1 MNRAAVGLLWIVFAT
16 APVAGQQDTTPS
28 TNDALLLQR
37 RVATVLRQSTKYYEA
52 GDYQAA
58 LDRLATLQGAS
69 GQDLSVLNLRGA
81 ILTKLERYD
90 EARELFTAILTTDP
104 NYSPAAFNLGHV
116 KFVAGDYEGALQ
128 IFQNIPRQDPNNALA
143 NFRVLLCLQALGRD
157 DEAAKIAAG
166 LTPVGSTPAWYY
178 AQAMIARK
186 SGDEAA
192 ARKHLRVAR
201 AIYQENG
208 CKFFDETIE
217 TVKF

>member
-1 MNRAAVGLLWIVFAT
+1 LNRTAAILLCIVFAS
-16 APVAGQQDTTPS
+16 APVSGEQATDPP
-28 TNDALLLQR
+28 TNDPLLLQR

-52 GDYQAA
+52 DDFQAA

-81 ILTKLERYD
+81 ILAKLERYD
-90 EARELFTAILTTDP
+90 EAREIFTAILTADP
-104 NYSPAAFNLGHV
+104 NYSPAVFNLGHV
-116 KFVAGDYEGALQ
+116 KFVAADYEGARQ
-128 IFQNIPRQDPNNALA
+128 IFQSIPREDPSNALA

-157 DEAAKIAAG
+157 AEAGKIADG
-166 LTPVGSTPAWYY
+166 LSPVGRTPAWYY

-186 SGDEAA
+186 AGDEAT
-192 ARKHLRVAR
+192 ARKHLGVAR
-201 AIYQENG
+201 SIYQASG

>member
-16 APVAGQQDTTPS
+16 APVAGQQDTTPQA
-28 TNDALLLQR
+28 NDALLLQR

-104 NYSPAAFNLGHV
+104 NYSPATFNLGHV

-128 IFQNIPRQDPNNALA
+128 IFQNIPRQDPSNALA

-201 AIYQENG
+201 AIYQEDG

>member
-1 MNRAAVGLLWIVFAT
+1 MNRAAVGLLCIVFAT
-16 APVAGQQDTTPS
+16 APVAGQQDTTPQA
-28 TNDALLLQR
+28 NDALLLQR

-104 NYSPAAFNLGHV
+104 NYSPATFNLGHV

-128 IFQNIPRQDPNNALA
+128 IFQNIPRQDPSNALA

-157 DEAAKIAAG
+157 DEAGKIAAG

-192 ARKHLRVAR
+192 ARKYLRVAR
-201 AIYQENG
+201 AIYQEDG

>member
-16 APVAGQQDTTPS
+16 APVAGQQDTTPQA
-28 TNDALLLQR
+28 NDALLLQR

-104 NYSPAAFNLGHV
+104 NNTPATFNLGHV

-128 IFQNIPRQDPNNALA
+128 IFQNIPRQDPSNALA

-157 DEAAKIAAG
+157 DEAGKIATG

-201 AIYQENG
+201 AIYQEDG